1 MKRLLFILLS
11 FVALTLAIQA
21 APNNK
26 AQITFKTTTHDFG
39 TIKASDGPVSAE
51 YQFTNTGSAPLVIV
65 NVTNGGCGCTKP
77 TYPKEPVMPGKSA
90 VITIHFDPTGR
101 RGEFNRQVKVKT
113 NAKKKEDSL
122 KFNGVIVP

>member
-1 MKRLLFILLS
+1 MAIT
-11 FVALTLAIQA
+11 LTVKG
-21 APNNK
+21 APKSK
-26 AQITFKTTTHDFG
+26 AEITFQTTTHDFG

-51 YQFTNTGSAPLVIV
+51 YKFTNNGTAPLVIV

-101 RGEFNRQVKVKT
+101 RGEFNREVKVNT
-113 NAKKKEDSL
+113 NAKKKESKL
-122 KFNGVIVP
+122 KFNGIIVP